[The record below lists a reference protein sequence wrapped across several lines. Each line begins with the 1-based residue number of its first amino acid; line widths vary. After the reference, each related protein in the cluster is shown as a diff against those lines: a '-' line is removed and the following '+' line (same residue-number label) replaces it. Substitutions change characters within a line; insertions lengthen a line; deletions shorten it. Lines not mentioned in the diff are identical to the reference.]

1 MLYPPSRHTATSMN
15 PPLLSSMLLKPM
27 TWRFVHQIND
37 FYSYNISFIDCTM
50 CITLNLKLFLATY
63 MYVLDLQQTAP
74 PSVCIPLYITRF
86 FYIPINLHHQNHLMF
101 PFLFSLIW
109 GPFLIICTSSLFIP
123 QYVKQSIIPQL
134 LHRHLLSHVIRYQF
148 LCHSCFSQKHIH
160 PRKSSLTVL

>member
-86 FYIPINLHHQNHLMF
+86 FYIPINF
-101 PFLFSLIW
+101 ITKIISCFLSSFHSYEGHFSSFA
-109 GPFLIICTSSLFIP
+109 PHRYSFLNTSSN
-123 QYVKQSIIPQL
+123 QL
-134 LHRHLLSHVIRYQF
+134 SRSYYIDTSF
-148 LCHSCFSQKHIH
+148 
-160 PRKSSLTVL
+160 PT

>member
-1 MLYPPSRHTATSMN
+1 MN

-74 PSVCIPLYITRF
+74 PSLYVYHYISPASFISLLIFITK
-86 FYIPINLHHQNHLMF
+86 IISC
-101 PFLFSLIW
+101 FLSSFHSYEGHFSSFA
-109 GPFLIICTSSLFIP
+109 PHRYSFLNTSSN
-123 QYVKQSIIPQL
+123 QL
-134 LHRHLLSHVIRYQF
+134 SRSYYIDTSF
-148 LCHSCFSQKHIH
+148 
-160 PRKSSLTVL
+160 PT